1 MKRKNTNHRIIYNLI
16 TLIVTACAL
25 ISLVACDNAIAQQEV
40 ESIVNTYSEQA
51 LENNATVYQSNA
63 ASMVEEVEDF
73 DVLFTQLLSDT
84 NKSVDIDSYITA
96 NRNAY
101 DKLLSYGS
109 ETLFYCFSFILQ
121 HSPQTDPIFDDESIT
136 KARLVAE
143 ITRELLYGETN
154 EEIGLLRGVSLRE
167 WVQSL
172 IYRTLAKRLEYG
184 DGELQ
189 ESNPKL
195 YELIRAARYSPYWR
209 FLITE
214 PEGDVYDL
222 DIYMRATEVFS
233 HILAQS
239 EMAMQFISNSELP
252 ELPSDVCKEEII
264 WKISQTE
271 DGIVKLGFY
280 DMTRSAAIWEMVY
293 FPIYDENWLNSGK
306 GCVQI
311 EVA

>member
-1 MKRKNTNHRIIYNLI
+1 MKKSSHSDEKRT
-16 TLIVTACAL
+16 VT
-25 ISLVACDNAIAQQEV
+25 
-40 ESIVNTYSEQA
+40 
-51 LENNATVYQSNA
+51 
-63 ASMVEEVEDF
+63 
-73 DVLFTQLLSDT
+73 
-84 NKSVDIDSYITA
+84 
-96 NRNAY
+96 
-101 DKLLSYGS
+101 
-109 ETLFYCFSFILQ
+109 FSFTAMSRI
-121 HSPQTDPIFDDESIT
+121 H
-136 KARLVAE
+136 
-143 ITRELLYGETN
+143 YH
-154 EEIGLLRGVSLRE
+154 
-167 WVQSL
+167 
-172 IYRTLAKRLEYG
+172 
-184 DGELQ
+184 
-189 ESNPKL
+189 
-195 YELIRAARYSPYWR
+195 WR

-280 DMTRSAAIWEMVY
+280 DMTRSAAIWEMVC